1 MALSHAQVSA
11 SAPFASSFKEAQR
24 KRLQGVD
31 IEPDAYWDLLANVTL
46 RRVSAIQN
54 AGDAFDILA
63 CKGSAADCGSRPGR
77 NVSVLLEDCR
87 ALDCPYIWGSGFKI
101 ALNSAVGSIE
111 LVNAT
116 TANMPGAGL
125 AVYGGAVVGS
135 GTSLVVRNLTATN
148 VATEWE
154 HQLAGK
160 REVQSFYPIT
170 IGAQGLLPDRIEL
183 DGVNVHKIA
192 AVAAGQTFV
201 GCQNYSF
208 DDNYFAPAS
217 CGAVGR
223 VGALTGDVTVWAK
236 NSSACSKSLLGGA
249 GDKLT
254 VSCREPPFDH
264 QAMGL
269 KSDDAEE
276 TAPPLRSIKVW
287 PQPPS
292 PKTHPLYNRS
302 YSKGASY
309 EIFSPLPGRRLP
321 GWAALRVK
329 DTDLDDLERLWLQI
343 DKYVG
348 NDTANGDLD
357 CANALWPSSRIIFHD
372 NFTRFAAQLKTR
384 RIPIV
389 DLGGF
394 CPSGSSQ
401 FDANQDSAIG
411 FWPDGAGATSYL
423 DEGKAILGDL
433 LLGLDM
439 GEQDDRYMYSYAL
452 QGVLAAGSGSY
463 FEQYRRFRDFSD
475 EIERASGGR
484 MASLAH
490 LPFSAH
496 YYHVRYPHRLAFL
509 SRASPIF

>member
-1 MALSHAQVSA
+1 MSRARV
-11 SAPFASSFKEAQR
+11 
-24 KRLQGVD
+24 
-31 IEPDAYWDLLANVTL
+31 AN
-46 RRVSAIQN
+46 
-54 AGDAFDILA
+54 
-63 CKGSAADCGSRPGR
+63 
-77 NVSVLLEDCR
+77 LE
-87 ALDCPYIWGSGFKI
+87 
-101 ALNSAVGSIE
+101 
-111 LVNAT
+111 T
-116 TANMPGAGL
+116 
-125 AVYGGAVVGS
+125 
-135 GTSLVVRNLTATN
+135 
-148 VATEWE
+148 
-154 HQLAGK
+154 
-160 REVQSFYPIT
+160 IT
-170 IGAQGLLPDRIEL
+170 WQ
-183 DGVNVHKIA
+183 
-192 AVAAGQTFV
+192 
-201 GCQNYSF
+201 

-254 VSCREPPFDH
+254 VSCREPPFDN

-329 DTDLDDLERLWLQI
+329 DTDLDDLDRLWQQI

-496 YYHVRYPHRLAFL
+496 YYHVRCPHHLAFYHVHLL
-509 SRASPIF
+509 SHIDSAAVLKRFLAENRAVHDCRRRDVILGAECSVSVLLSPRLGEAVRD